1 MNEIPALIFHI
12 ERSQLAYSLY
22 VEEKKFFQALRIY
35 KANKEIY
42 ALLTRCAYLWNDSI
56 RGRIFEYLFHL
67 EDWFEQFDDLRNS
80 QSFDLEDKFVFNRL
94 PGSIPYPGAII
105 DIISKIN

>member
-1 MNEIPALIFHI
+1 MNETHALIFHI

-22 VEEKKFFQALRIY
+22 VKEKKLFQALRIY

-56 RGRIFEYLFHL
+56 RSRIFEYLFHL
-67 EDWFEQFDDLRNS
+67 EDWFEQFDNLRNS
-80 QSFDLEDKFVFNRL
+80 CSFNLDDEFVFNKL
-94 PGSIPYPGAII
+94 PGSISYPSAII
-105 DIISKIN
+105 DIILKTN